1 MKAAEDMST
10 PVGTR
15 VKGLPSGLFGTIT
28 GYGLGE
34 NAGRYC
40 VRPDGD
46 RNSQCC
52 PPEGL
57 EIIEEPTP
65 ADVYTLELTE
75 QEAKV
80 LRVIVGHVVGDFYNS
95 PRRETSAIFDKFQ
108 KMGFWDE
115 DKTIAGLA
123 SPATNGSLVYFRN
136 YPEPE
141 PEFVGHEIESCS
153 ACKYCDLR
161 VDVPPCAK
169 CYWTVTG
176 GRISYFTPKE
186 DAK

>member
-15 VKGLPSGLFGTIT
+15 VRHSVTGHEGRIT
-28 GYGLGE
+28 GRYYGRYTATWDDGT
-34 NAGRYC
+34 AGRHF
-40 VRPDGD
+40 PQ
-46 RNSQCC
+46 N
-52 PPEGL
+52 L
-57 EIIEEPTP
+57 AIIEEPAP
-65 ADVYTLELTE
+65 AERMYTLELTE

-115 DKTIAGLA
+115 DKMITGLA

-141 PEFVGHEIESCS
+141 PEFVGHEIEDCRR
-153 ACKYCDLR
+153 CKHSRTKLDAKPCDMCWHIRTANKL
-161 VDVPPCAK
+161 
-169 CYWTVTG
+169 
-176 GRISYFTPKE
+176 SYFTPKE
-186 DAK
+186 ATK